1 MEDVNYRLRELS
13 FRDGSGELF
22 LFQVVN
28 VKGRKNKNK
37 MNVGGIGFSFVIFFQ
52 VLSMLGFG
60 LKLEGE
66 ISYIVDLVLLLMLMV
81 VVVFFIVFVVIDF
94 VFLV

>member
-1 MEDVNYRLRELS
+1 
-13 FRDGSGELF
+13 
-22 LFQVVN
+22 
-28 VKGRKNKNK
+28 
-37 MNVGGIGFSFVIFFQ
+37 
-52 VLSMLGFG
+52 MLGFG